1 MCRCFIVPNTK
12 SATYLPCDLLC
23 TRSLYSL
30 YSIVHHVGAMGAGHY
45 VASVKNSEG
54 GWKLFND
61 ASISK
66 VNDKKQLVDP
76 SAYVLFYARK
86 DVVDADL
93 SQFWTLGDG
102 MTDMDPAEL
111 EKMLKQRDG
120 GRCVLS

>member
-1 MCRCFIVPNTK
+1 
-12 SATYLPCDLLC
+12 
-23 TRSLYSL
+23 
-30 YSIVHHVGAMGAGHY
+30 MGAGHY